1 MNQFNLTQT
10 NNMAT
15 SSKAAILTRNAAHDE
30 YIDDLIELTTGLSPE
45 EFDEL
50 YPELAR

>member
-1 MNQFNLTQT
+1 MNQLNLTQT
-10 NNMAT
+10 NNTAT
-15 SSKAAILTRNAAHDE
+15 SKAVILTRNAAHDE
-30 YIDDLIELTTGLSPE
+30 YIDDIIELTTGLSPE